1 MFWQSTPCC
10 SEERQEK
17 SKVACLIFEELRSL
31 FWFIEDNL
39 NEDQQNTLT
48 LALFQKLGK
57 FNDLQKLAEGLLEAK
72 KKIKIAEITEDV
84 KEEEEEKTMAEKK
97 WEYLSEML
105 ETIDSRSKSWVG
117 AKAETSDW
125 GTSTSTGWDSFTTI

>member
-1 MFWQSTPCC
+1 MWQTEPCC
-10 SEERQEK
+10 PEEKQEK

-39 NEDQQNTLT
+39 DEDQQNSLT

-57 FNDLQKLAEGLLEAK
+57 FTDLQKLAEGLLEAK
-72 KKIKIAEITEDV
+72 KKIKIAEIAEEV

-97 WEYLSEML
+97 GEYLSDML

-117 AKAETSDW
+117 AKTETSDGW
-125 GTSTSTGWDSFTTI
+125 SSAAAGWDSFTTI